1 MWRIAQAASASPC
14 RINRRVNRRDVGT
27 KCAYDDRRF
36 HGDRCIFGSK
46 NGPDFVAS
54 LRVASE
60 DGRPESRSIEVAHFN
75 KLRRSDCAR
84 SCGFARAE
92 ALDVGLDEAVDA
104 VPNAAV
110 LGAGRGRFDEASG
123 VDRERLC

>member
-1 MWRIAQAASASPC
+1 MRRVAKAASAGTC
-14 RINRRVNRRDVGT
+14 RVNRRVNRRDVGT
-27 KCAYDDRRF
+27 KRAYDDRCF

-60 DGRPESRSIEVAHFN
+60 DGRPESRSIEVAHFDEFG
-75 KLRRSDCAR
+75 RSDRAR
-84 SCGFARAE
+84 SCWIARAE
-92 ALDVGLDEAVDA
+92 ALDMGLDEAVDA